1 VAQITVH
8 GGDFTKGVGG
18 FHANGFTL
26 LDQHGIAVAMPLGQ
40 LTTAQPATAIALS
53 VFGAGARLWRDF
65 ERARKSIAAGHY
77 LFIAKFADRRLL
89 LASTD
94 QVTFEQI
101 IRTPGG

>member
-40 LTTAQPATAIALS
+40 LTTAEPATVLALS
-53 VFGAGARLWRDF
+53 VFGAGLRLWRDF

-77 LFIAKFADRRLL
+77 LFIAKFADGRLL
-89 LASTD
+89 LASAD
-94 QVTFEQI
+94 QAAFEKI
-101 IRTPGG
+101 CTPRG